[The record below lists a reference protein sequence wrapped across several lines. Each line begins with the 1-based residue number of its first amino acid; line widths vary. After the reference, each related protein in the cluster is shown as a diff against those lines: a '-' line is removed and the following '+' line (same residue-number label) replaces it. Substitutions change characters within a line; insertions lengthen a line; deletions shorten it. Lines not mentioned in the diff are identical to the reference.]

1 MIMLLSS
8 VVLFSSYTTHKVVVR
23 LFWSLLFLLFLIA
36 AVVQP
41 FQVTTSGAKR
51 KSNTK
56 STKHREIL
64 LLRTTSRRMAA
75 SSSSK
80 SSKSYPSE
88 WIVSS
93 LPLSSSSKKQK
104 CNRNDGT
111 TGHSTADDA
120 DGNNKDEKSKERHN
134 ILRRTHLVL
143 HLDINE
149 TILLGDA
156 AGGDTRNESTQKLL
170 ANWKNYR
177 NSRDIIISY
186 FEICNHLFINLN
198 MIERVLGFSPTKRKT
213 THCFQQYSICTRD
226 IYHYHQN
233 ININE

>member
-143 HLDINE
+143 HFDIND

-156 AGGDTRNESTQKLL
+156 MRPGVIHGTNRP
-170 ANWKNYR
+170 KNY
-177 NSRDIIISY
+177 SPIGKIIATVVTSSSLISKY
-186 FEICNHLFINLN
+186 VI
-198 MIERVLGFSPTKRKT
+198 
-213 THCFQQYSICTRD
+213 
-226 IYHYHQN
+226 IYLLTL
-233 ININE
+233 I